1 MVLMQLHLGCDNKSH
16 KLVHSTSSLSGYIS
30 LSSLTPY
37 IVLQFSS
44 HSVDTNVG
52 SDSHT

>member
-1 MVLMQLHLGCDNKSH
+1 MVLLQLYLGCGNRSH
-16 KLVHSTSSLSGYIS
+16 KLGRSISSLSGYIS

-44 HSVDTNVG
+44 HSVDANVG